1 MQEKKVELKDRKP
14 LTERLRVF
22 APVFLFLPL
31 LLFIGGDEAILL
43 VNQVL
48 IIADF
53 QLSSF
58 ALVGAIVGVGQITLA
73 CSTLVFG
80 YLADKFSRKK
90 ILITGGL
97 IWAAGEFLCAI
108 SRSPI
113 QLFLFRIIAA
123 MGAGSSAPVTISLL
137 SDIFPSKERGNSFA
151 WWGLATTIGGIAGG
165 SVALSF
171 NRIPAE
177 VCDFANEYLSLSD
190 RIQCII
196 DNAGVTFPSEY
207 LTYWR
212 YPFYLMAAIGLVC
225 SLLIL
230 LVKEPKRGIA
240 EESLHDVLLNENVD
254 YSHSYRIKIKDL
266 KYLYTRKSNFW
277 LIINFVDTIFSGLV
291 LGFLFVWLQ
300 MEVGINV
307 NNLGPQI
314 PILLPFTVVI
324 VLFLLWGQFW
334 FARKGDQKVRSGDYA
349 GRVKVAI
356 FCGVT
361 HIPFLMI
368 GFLFYPDLSNFTFFK
383 GGLDLSGNI
392 WGFVLLLLLMGLIV
406 GLGLG
411 IEFGVAPAWYAS
423 MIDVN
428 LPEHR
433 GTMIAAAAFMDA
445 IGRGFGAYVGAL
457 IIDYFNGL
465 GSVKPI
471 GDTIVFCTFTFGV
484 LSAVLWLPI
493 LKYAKH
499 DFKEVSD
506 ILKERA
512 KILEQ
517 QKDQA
522 NQNNVNKENPVETKK
537 EER

>member
-1 MQEKKVELKDRKP
+1 MQENKTEIKEKRSLS
-14 LTERLRVF
+14 ERLKVF
-22 APVFLFLPL
+22 LPVFLFLPL

-48 IIADF
+48 VIADF
-53 QLSSF
+53 ELSSF
-58 ALVGAIVGVGQITLA
+58 SIVGAIVGAGQITLA

-80 YLADKFSRKK
+80 YLADKFPRKK

-97 IWAAGEFLCAI
+97 IWSLGEFLCAI

-123 MGAGSSAPVTISLL
+123 AGAGSSAPVTISLL
-137 SDIFPSKERGNSFA
+137 SDIFPAKERGNSFA

-171 NRIPAE
+171 NRIPSE
-177 VCDFANEYLSLSD
+177 VCDFANEYISLES

-196 DNAGVTFPSEY
+196 DNAGVTFPAEY

-212 YPFYLMAAIGLVC
+212 YPFYLMAALGLVC
-225 SLLIL
+225 SLIIL

-240 EESLHDVLLNENVD
+240 EDALHDVLLNENVD
-254 YSHSYRIKIKDL
+254 YSHSYRIKINDL
-266 KYLYTRKSNFW
+266 KYLFTRKSNFW

-291 LGFLFVWLQ
+291 LGFLFIWLQ

-307 NNLGPQI
+307 NNLAPQI
-314 PILLPFTVVI
+314 PILLPFALVI

-334 FARKGDQKVRSGDYA
+334 FARKGDQKVKSGDYS

-383 GGLDLSGNI
+383 GSLDLSGNM
-392 WGFVLLLLLMGLIV
+392 WGFILLLLLMGLIV

-411 IEFGVAPAWYAS
+411 IEFGVGPAWFAS

-433 GTMIAAAAFMDA
+433 GTMIAAASFMDA

-465 GSVKPI
+465 GSIKPI

-499 DFKEVSD
+499 DFKQVHE

-517 QKDQA
+517 QKDNA
-522 NQNNVNKENPVETKK
+522 SLSKLEKDKSMDLKK
-537 EER
+537 D